1 MKKILLLLA
10 LVAAFV
16 AAGWW
21 YAQSRAPHRHELT
34 RATDAQ
40 GQVYYTCPMHPQ
52 VRQDEPGNCP
62 ICGMRLSR
70 RTEAAAPPAERKVL
84 YWYDP
89 MKPEVHFDAPGKSP
103 FMDMELV
110 PKYADE
116 TQQAG
121 DTVVRVSPQM
131 VQNLGIRTAELARG
145 TFWQRVDAPGQIV
158 ADERSLRQISLRA
171 EGFVEVLH
179 LRAEGEPVRR
189 GQLLAEVYSP
199 ALDSAQQELRL
210 AEQSKQPELIAGARA
225 QLRALGLDPD
235 SAVRAWHR
243 THLVS
248 PMDGYVMRLQ
258 VREGQAVVPDQP
270 LFELVS
276 HDPLWVMAEIPE
288 DQALWVGNDR
298 PVEVR
303 LPAQPGRVYEGRV
316 DYLYPQLDPATRTR
330 RARIVLPNPQEH
342 LHPCMF
348 AQVTLYGG
356 PQREVLLVPSEAV
369 IRTGRRSVVI
379 VDEGEGR
386 YRPVTVRTGPE
397 RDGQTVLLDGLR
409 EGQRVVVSG
418 QFLIDSEASLLG
430 AYRRLDEAL
439 VDAPAVTE
447 PQP

>member
-1 MKKILLLLA
+1 
-10 LVAAFV
+10 
-16 AAGWW
+16 
-21 YAQSRAPHRHELT
+21 
-34 RATDAQ
+34 
-40 GQVYYTCPMHPQ
+40 
-52 VRQDEPGNCP
+52 
-62 ICGMRLSR
+62 
-70 RTEAAAPPAERKVL
+70 
-84 YWYDP
+84 
-89 MKPEVHFDAPGKSP
+89 
-103 FMDMELV
+103 
-110 PKYADE
+110 
-116 TQQAG
+116 
-121 DTVVRVSPQM
+121 
-131 VQNLGIRTAELARG
+131 
-145 TFWQRVDAPGQIV
+145 
-158 ADERSLRQISLRA
+158 
-171 EGFVEVLH
+171 
-179 LRAEGEPVRR
+179 
-189 GQLLAEVYSP
+189 
-199 ALDSAQQELRL
+199 
-210 AEQSKQPELIAGARA
+210 
-225 QLRALGLDPD
+225 
-235 SAVRAWHR
+235 
-243 THLVS
+243 
-248 PMDGYVMRLQ
+248 MDGYVMRLQ

-342 LHPCMF
+342 LHPGMF

-356 PQREVLLVPSEAV
+356 PQRE
-369 IRTGRRSVVI
+369 
-379 VDEGEGR
+379 
-386 YRPVTVRTGPE
+386 VTVRTGPE